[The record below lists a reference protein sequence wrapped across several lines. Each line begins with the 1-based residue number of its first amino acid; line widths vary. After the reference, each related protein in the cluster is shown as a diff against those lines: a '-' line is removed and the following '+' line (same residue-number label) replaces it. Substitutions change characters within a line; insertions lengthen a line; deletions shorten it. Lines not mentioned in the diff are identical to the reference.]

1 MGISASASFRR
12 VRKSLYAASAR
23 TRAASA
29 SAPCEFWARYNGAL
43 MTITTGTKLGPYEVQ
58 SPLGAGGMGE
68 VYRAR
73 DSRLDRTVA
82 IKVLSSH
89 HSSDPALR
97 QRFER
102 EARTI
107 SKFSHPNICTLYDI
121 GNHDGLDY
129 LVMEYIEGES
139 LEQRLTKGPV
149 PPAQAM

>member
-1 MGISASASFRR
+1 MA
-12 VRKSLYAASAR
+12 
-23 TRAASA
+23 
-29 SAPCEFWARYNGAL
+29 
-43 MTITTGTKLGPYEVQ
+43 ITTGTRLGPYEVQ
-58 SPLGAGGMGE
+58 ALIGAGGMGE

-82 IKVLSSH
+82 IKVLPSH

-107 SKFSHPNICTLYDI
+107 SKFSHPNICTLHDV

-149 PPAQAM
+149 PPPQALAYAIQIADALDITPPQPVFIPRKKN